1 MNDLKSP
8 LFHVIPTQIHRPR
21 VWLPVAHYYLRP
33 ELAAGVGICSLSHE
47 CALPD
52 RQGFSLLFSSHLDIE
67 VAREIE
73 KSMLLDCVR
82 AWFEKPDT
90 AVTPVSAT
98 AIDENV
104 FNKTSKIST
113 FAIATQ
119 SLFLKNE
126 TYNQS

>member
-1 MNDLKSP
+1 MTLNLHFFTLSQRKFTGLASGCQS
-8 LFHVIPTQIHRPR
+8 LII
-21 VWLPVAHYYLRP
+21 YLRP
-33 ELAAGVGICSLSHE
+33 ELAAGVGICSLSHK
-47 CALPD
+47 CALAE
-52 RQGFSLLFSSHLDIE
+52 RWGFSLLFSSHLDSE

-73 KSMLLDCVR
+73 KIMLLDCVR

-90 AVTPVSAT
+90 AVPPVLAT